1 MKKKTFRRF
10 IRVGSTVYASPRF
23 TRQSDAE
30 SWYAQMHRK
39 KHFEK
44 HDLQTPRDK
53 KEITFIQYSR
63 QWLDR
68 REKEYP
74 AATWTADEQRLRD
87 YVLPILAEMPLS
99 RVKSEDIRSLLEKIS
114 RAGFRRKDFQISEA
128 TRTRVKALL
137 SAIFGDAM
145 NESPPLIASNPVTG
159 VKMKG
164 KRRGAKKPEPLPNA
178 EACIKFLT
186 TAREEG
192 PRELVACATIL
203 MSGIRKQELIALKW
217 NCFDAGAGR
226 LLLREKL
233 EQASN
238 SIRRGTKA
246 GEEVTRE
253 VPIPAELVRI
263 LEEFRAGR
271 DMPESLIL
279 SRPDGRHLN
288 ARQVWAMIQRVR
300 EKAGLYVTVH
310 GLRHTYGREFVL
322 RTGNLKALQ
331 AILGHSSSATTD
343 IYSSLAGE
351 RTRGFNESVTF
362 DTSVKKRD

>member
-1 MKKKTFRRF
+1 MPRP
-10 IRVGSTVYASPRF
+10 AS
-23 TRQSDAE
+23 S
-30 SWYAQMHRK
+30 S
-39 KHFEK
+39 
-44 HDLQTPRDK
+44 
-53 KEITFIQYSR
+53 
-63 QWLDR
+63 
-68 REKEYP
+68 
-74 AATWTADEQRLRD
+74 
-87 YVLPILAEMPLS
+87 
-99 RVKSEDIRSLLEKIS
+99 
-114 RAGFRRKDFQISEA
+114 
-128 TRTRVKALL
+128 
-137 SAIFGDAM
+137 
-145 NESPPLIASNPVTG
+145 SPPPARRAS
-159 VKMKG
+159 
-164 KRRGAKKPEPLPNA
+164 
-178 EACIKFLT
+178 
-186 TAREEG
+186 
-192 PRELVACATIL
+192 RELVACATIL

-233 EQASN
+233 EQASKLQFAAA
-238 SIRRGTKA
+238 RRRA
-246 GEEVTRE
+246 EEVTRE